1 MQSMREMVKWFTPG
15 DWLVIF
21 SLLLLSGVSFWLTRT
36 IPAGAWVVVQVQG
49 NEVARLALT
58 ENRQI
63 SVRGP
68 LGETVISIQH
78 GQAAIQSSAC
88 PHQLCTRMG
97 PVSRAGQMLVCVP
110 NQVVVQVLG
119 PHLTFD
125 LITE

>member
-1 MQSMREMVKWFTPG
+1 MQSVREMLKWFMPG

-21 SLLLLSGVSFWLTRT
+21 SLLLLSGISFWFTRT

-49 NEVARLALT
+49 NEVARLVLT

-63 SVRGP
+63 LVHGP

-78 GQAAIQSSAC
+78 GRAAIQSSAC

-97 PVSRAGQMLVCVP
+97 TVSRVGQLLVCVP
-110 NQVVVQVLG
+110 NQVVVQILG
-119 PHLTFD
+119 PHTTFD
-125 LITE
+125 LVTE